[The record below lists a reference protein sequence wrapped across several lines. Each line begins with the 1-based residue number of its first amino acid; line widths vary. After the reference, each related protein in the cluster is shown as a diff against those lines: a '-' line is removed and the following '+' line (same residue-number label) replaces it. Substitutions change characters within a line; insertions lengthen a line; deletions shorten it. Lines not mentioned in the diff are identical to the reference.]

1 MRLPLYLLLVA
12 AMTALHAGCG
22 LAPAASI
29 SGTFENVGN
38 DTVPRFFHKATR
50 LHDGRVL
57 VTGGMTLQLFPPS
70 LISLTRIATYD
81 PIAQTFFDSFAPT
94 GGGPA
99 TNPLLATAR
108 SSHTQTTL
116 LDGRV
121 LITGGHTGASGTN
134 PGAAVASV
142 EIFNPITGVVT
153 PGPAMAIPRAMHTD
167 TLLADGRVVLCGGG
181 NATWQVFNPASDT
194 WSPQFTLAH
203 SRISHAA
210 VRLAD
215 FRGPGLD
222 SVLLIGGG
230 GSGPATMETL
240 DPNAGTTS
248 LASSTLNVG
257 VDDLGAAVLPDG
269 TVLIVGGQSIA
280 TGNTV
285 NLAYRYNPETDTLVS
300 IDPPPNRPNGLS
312 DHAVVP
318 MGRYVALFGGEQEIS
333 GNDTELDYCAIF
345 DSAKNTWPFTSAMN
359 RVHDDFPAVQLE
371 DGSILLIGGGAPL
384 FGNEAP
390 TNLVEVF
397 VPILPQPGDLN
408 GDGAI
413 NELDIPF
420 FVSVLIAPD
429 TATAKQ
435 STAADLNDDDA
446 LDGKDVPLF
455 VAVLTDS

>member
-1 MRLPLYLLLVA
+1 MRSTCRLILFAA
-12 AMTALHAGCG
+12 AMTLHAGCG
-22 LAPAASI
+22 LAPAASV

-57 VTGGMTLQLFPPS
+57 VTGGMTLQIFPPS
-70 LISLTRIATYD
+70 LISLNRIATYD
-81 PIAQTFFDSFAPT
+81 PVSRTFSDSFAPT

-121 LITGGHTGASGTN
+121 LITGGHIGASGTN
-134 PGAAVASV
+134 PGTATTSV
-142 EIFNPITGVVT
+142 EIFNPITGAVT
-153 PGPAMAIPRAMHTD
+153 PGPVMAIPRAMHTD
-167 TLLADGRVVLCGGG
+167 TLLADGRVVVCGGG
-181 NATWQVFNPASDT
+181 SNTWQVLDPITNT
-194 WSPQFTLAH
+194 WSTQFFLAH

-230 GSGPATMETL
+230 GSGPATMEFL
-240 DPNAGTTS
+240 NPDAGTTS
-248 LASSTLNVG
+248 LATSVLSVG

-285 NLAYRYNPETDTLVS
+285 NLAYRFNPETDTLVS
-300 IDPPPNRPNGLS
+300 IDPPPNRPDGLS
-312 DHAVVP
+312 DHAVIP

-345 DSAKNTWPFTSAMN
+345 DSATNTWPFTAAMN

-371 DGSILLIGGGAPL
+371 DGAILLIGGGAPL

-390 TNLVEVF
+390 TNLAEIF

-408 GDGAI
+408 ADGAI

-420 FVSVLIAPD
+420 FVSVLIAPES
-429 TATAKQ
+429 ATVKQ
-435 STAADLNDDDA
+435 AAAADLNDDDA
-446 LDGKDVPLF
+446 LDGQDVPLF
-455 VAVLTDS
+455 VAALTDR